1 MFRNI
6 LNPDSSLMLTFAHIT
21 DCIFLSLFFL
31 MGCVPVV
38 TTGASFAAL
47 YDASFRAFRQQN
59 RHSWSRFLQVYKDN
73 WKQSILPTLV
83 FYVGIFLTGKGAIA
97 LWNAAVAGNLSW
109 AVFAAGAVLGC
120 LTLGILGVLFPL
132 LSRFENSF
140 LGLLRNTLLLSLA
153 NLPRTLLLGAWN
165 AVVVYLCTRFILP
178 LFFLPSLGA
187 LVGSLFLEPMFR
199 PYMPEEAGAEISP
212 EKTED

>member
-38 TTGASFAAL
+38 TAGASFAAL

-73 WKQSILPTLV
+73 WKQSILPT
-83 FYVGIFLTGKGAIA
+83 
-97 LWNAAVAGNLSW
+97 
-109 AVFAAGAVLGC
+109 
-120 LTLGILGVLFPL
+120 
-132 LSRFENSF
+132 
-140 LGLLRNTLLLSLA
+140 
-153 NLPRTLLLGAWN
+153 
-165 AVVVYLCTRFILP
+165 
-178 LFFLPSLGA
+178 
-187 LVGSLFLEPMFR
+187 
-199 PYMPEEAGAEISP
+199 
-212 EKTED
+212 